1 MISRRRTLSLAGALA
16 VTGLLTAGSGALAQA
31 FPVRPM
37 ELVVPFAAG
46 TAPDS
51 VARALAEGMS
61 KELGQQ
67 VVVVNRPGA
76 GGAIGYKFVQ
86 SRKPDGYTMVL
97 NSNSISTVYYSGLT
111 PFDYSAFDPIARVT
125 LELPVLVV
133 QSSSSLNNL
142 KDVLAYTR
150 KNPGAFR
157 VGSSGVGSHMHLTSV
172 AFFGGQ
178 SAEVTQ
184 VPFPTTG
191 HVPAL
196 MGGHIEAVVTLPGTV
211 AENVKSG
218 ALKVLGAL
226 SSAREPVFPDAP
238 TAREQGYDFQS
249 DLWRGITVPKGTP
262 PAVIARLEEAV
273 RKAVTSTEFKQMGE
287 RMGFLPAFQGSAEF
301 GRTIASEDAQIAK
314 VMTKAGLVKPPAGQ

>member
-1 MISRRRTLSLAGALA
+1 MASLSRTSFWMRAFALAGFLA
-16 VTGLLTAGSGALAQA
+16 AGASAWPQA
-31 FPVRPM
+31 FPSRPL
-37 ELVVPFAAG
+37 ELNVPFAAG

-51 VARALAEGMS
+51 VARALAEGMT
-61 KELGQQ
+61 KDLGQQ
-67 VVVVNRPGA
+67 VVVVNKPGA
-76 GGAIGYKFVQ
+76 GGAIGYKYVQ

-111 PFDYSAFDPIARVT
+111 PFDHTAFDPVARVT

-133 QSSSSLNNL
+133 QSSSPLNNL
-142 KDVLAYTR
+142 KDVLAYAR
-150 KNPGAFR
+150 QNPGAFR

-172 AFFGGQ
+172 AFFSGQ

-191 HVPAL
+191 HVPSL

-211 AENVKSG
+211 AANVKSG
-218 ALKVLGAL
+218 ALKVVGAL
-226 SSAREPVFPDAP
+226 SSAREPVFPDVP
-238 TAREQGYDFQS
+238 TAKEQGYDFQS

-262 PAVIARLEEAV
+262 PAVVARLEEAV
-273 RKAVTSTEFKQMGE
+273 RKTVTSPEFRQMGE

-301 GRTIASEDAQIAK
+301 GRTIASEDAVIAK
-314 VMTKAGLVKPPAGQ
+314 VMAKAGLINKP

>member
-1 MISRRRTLSLAGALA
+1 MNSIRRTLLTCALA
-16 VTGLLTAGSGALAQA
+16 TTSLTLVGGALAQS
-31 FPVRPM
+31 FPSKPL
-37 ELVVPFAAG
+37 ELNVPFAAG
-46 TAPDS
+46 TAPDA
-51 VARALAEGMS
+51 VARALADGMS

-76 GGAIGYKFVQ
+76 GGAIGYKHVQ
-86 SRKPDGYTMVL
+86 SRRPDGYSMVL

-111 PFDYSAFDPIARVT
+111 PFDHTAFDPVARVT
-125 LELPVLVV
+125 LELPVLAV
-133 QSSSSLNNL
+133 QASSPLNNL
-142 KDVLAYTR
+142 KEVLEYTR

-211 AENVKSG
+211 AANVKSG
-218 ALKVLGAL
+218 SIKVLGAL
-226 SSAREPVFPDAP
+226 SSAREPVFPEVA
-238 TAREQGYDFQS
+238 TAKEQGYDFQS

-273 RKAVTSTEFKQMGE
+273 RKTVTSSEFRQMGE

-301 GRTIASEDAQIAK
+301 GKTIASEDAQIAK
-314 VMTKAGLVKPPAGQ
+314 VMAKAGLMNKQPGQ